1 MALFDEKI
9 QTIWKKIWKKEFG
22 RENSNETFFAI
33 FKHNEVADILNN
45 LDYGVRLRDNDPE
58 VSLIRFVLNS
68 RILISIHSA
77 FVTFEKTEIP

>member
-1 MALFDEKI
+1 MSPSEARLPPVGLASSRRRRRI
-9 QTIWKKIWKKEFG
+9 
-22 RENSNETFFAI
+22 A
-33 FKHNEVADILNN
+33 ILNN